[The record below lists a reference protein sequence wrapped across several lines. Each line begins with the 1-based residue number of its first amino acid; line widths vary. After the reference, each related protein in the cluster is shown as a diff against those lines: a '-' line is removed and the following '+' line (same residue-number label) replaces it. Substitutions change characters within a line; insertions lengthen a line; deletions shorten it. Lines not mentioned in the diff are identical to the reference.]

1 MSVLLASFQDMCIL
15 RFIPGSDDEK
25 VAYVH
30 LYSYLNSR
38 GRCGVVG
45 NAPKHVKDLYIV
57 PLASHGKIPQVLL
70 PFDGPGEMGSMCL
83 KKSGGGGGGIDV
95 FKKKRGWGGQN
106 SNCNYQ

>member
-1 MSVLLASFQDMCIL
+1 MCIL

-70 PFDGPGEMGSMCL
+70 PFDGPGEKGFMCL
-83 KKSGGGGGGIDV
+83 KKREKKGGGGGEREMEV
-95 FKKKRGWGGQN
+95 EAGQM
-106 SNCNYQ
+106 

>member
-1 MSVLLASFQDMCIL
+1 MCVL

-70 PFDGPGEMGSMCL
+70 PFDGPGEMGFMCL
-83 KKSGGGGGGIDV
+83 
-95 FKKKRGWGGQN
+95 FKKEKKNKRGVGWREGI
-106 SNCNYQ
+106 

>member
-1 MSVLLASFQDMCIL
+1 MCIL

-70 PFDGPGEMGSMCL
+70 PFDGPGEREFIHL
-83 KKSGGGGGGIDV
+83 QQHQPKQLLVWLLNDD
-95 FKKKRGWGGQN
+95 
-106 SNCNYQ
+106 

>member
-1 MSVLLASFQDMCIL
+1 VCSFIIANNASALQDLCIL

-38 GRCGVVG
+38 SRCGVVG

-57 PLASHGKIPQVLL
+57 PLASHSRIPQVLL
-70 PFDGPGEMGSMCL
+70 PFDGPG
-83 KKSGGGGGGIDV
+83 
-95 FKKKRGWGGQN
+95 W
-106 SNCNYQ
+106 